1 MVHSESTLASMI
13 LPSAGLVAGFLWL
26 LLFQFV
32 GEVTGRWLM
41 LPLPGPVLGMLA
53 LFVVLVIRGGVPDH
67 VRATGSALL
76 QHLMLLLVPTTAA
89 VMIHLD
95 CVGAAWLPLVLGAV
109 GGAAVTMA
117 VTALTLRLLL
127 ARDTGRAR

>member
-1 MVHSESTLASMI
+1 MVV
-13 LPSAGLVAGFLWL
+13 PSPNVVAGFLWL

-32 GEVTGRWLM
+32 GEVTVRWLT

-53 LFVVLVIRGGVPDH
+53 LFVALVIRGVAPDH
-67 VRATGSALL
+67 VRAAGSALL
-76 QHLMLLLVPTTAA
+76 QYLMLLLVPATAA
-89 VMIHLD
+89 VVIHLER
-95 CVGAAWLPLVLGAV
+95 VGAAWLPLVLGAV

-127 ARDTGRAR
+127 ARDTGRAQ